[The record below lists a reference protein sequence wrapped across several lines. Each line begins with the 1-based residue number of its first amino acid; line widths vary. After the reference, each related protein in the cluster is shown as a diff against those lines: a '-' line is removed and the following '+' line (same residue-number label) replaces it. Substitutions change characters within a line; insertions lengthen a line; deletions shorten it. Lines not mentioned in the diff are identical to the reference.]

1 MKDFISRK
9 RDMEKKTDSGIRHSF
24 TEEPGKEHQMI
35 IVDPN
40 DIILLGYLRNGIAK
54 MPVGAFIA
62 FVVCLVIRDILGEI
76 MKQGP
81 DGLITKTVIVVV
93 DFALRK
99 KDRLALEF
107 RAQAL
112 CEDLLLI
119 PILLI
124 DGDPRPPD
132 PEAII

>member
-1 MKDFISRK
+1 
-9 RDMEKKTDSGIRHSF
+9 MEKEPYASIRQAF

-35 IVDPN
+35 IIDPN
-40 DIILLGYLRNGIAK
+40 DIIRLGHLRNGIAK
-54 MPVGAFIA
+54 VPVNAFIA
-62 FVVCLVIRDILGEI
+62 FVVRLVVRDILGEI

-81 DGLITKTVIVVV
+81 DGLIAESVIVVV
-93 DFALRK
+93 YFGLRE

-112 CEDLLLI
+112 GEDLLII
-119 PILLI
+119 PVFFI

-132 PEAII
+132 PEAVV